1 MVVVITRRRVN
12 CQLVKWHA
20 SVHRTIALQLITV
33 KASLSWIK
41 HSRRNKEGC
50 SELNFTAWKRSELI
64 FDNEIVF
71 LTVATPSVSAF
82 QLKCS
87 KLSNTISLSIWMI
100 CWRLEKMS
108 IMSSWLSNDLNND
121 LGHDLKYDFDSLT
134 ACTGVDP
141 CPEGRLAR
149 MWTGDQRPWKGYVLK
164 IKGSYHKKILSPKPH
179 ILDGNG
185 VW

>member
-20 SVHRTIALQLITV
+20 SVHRSIALQLITV

-50 SELNFTAWKRSELI
+50 SELNFTVWKRLELK

-71 LTVATPSVSAF
+71 LTVASPSVSAF
-82 QLKCS
+82 QFKCS
-87 KLSNTISLSIWMI
+87 KLSNTISLTIEWFDLPNECM
-100 CWRLEKMS
+100 LY
-108 IMSSWLSNDLNND
+108 LHGFHNDLNND

-134 ACTGVDP
+134 ACAGVDP
-141 CPEGRLAR
+141 CTEGRLAW
-149 MWTGDQRPWKGYVLK
+149 MWTGNQRPWKGSVLK
-164 IKGSYHKKILSPKPH
+164 LKVWNLKFY
-179 ILDGNG
+179 ILDSFDW
-185 VW
+185 VHVHK